1 MPTLPS
7 LTERLNEAKYALHL
21 LLIGQQEVEV
31 RDSNGESV
39 RFSQANVSRL
49 KSYIADLESE
59 LAGLNPARARRPLRP
74 IWS

>member
-7 LTERLNEAKYALHL
+7 VTERLNEAKNALHL

-59 LAGLNPARARRPLRP
+59 LAGLNPVRARRPLRP

>member
-7 LTERLNEAKYALHL
+7 VQDRLNEARNALHL
-21 LLIGQQEVEV
+21 LLIGQQEAEV

-39 RFSQANVSRL
+39 RFTTANVSRL
-49 KSYIADLESE
+49 RAYIAELEDE
-59 LAGLNPARARRPLRP
+59 LAGLNTPRARRPLRP